1 MSDLKKVFPSNFK
14 LVVNSGKGYA
24 YNFGRTTGF
33 SAKTVQGDKVIAETT
48 EPLDYKKSQYIQNDR
63 GGVNEYSSL
72 GDLVCADLNVA
83 HYDDF
88 TGSDYMDKEGFV
100 LLDKD
105 LNVAYK
111 SGEEDYRRANLIG
124 NKTAM
129 LKLVYNYG
137 PCALAHLHYSAMED
151 EKFKEL
157 LGKILDRRAEKMQDN
172 PEQIKIEVAQ
182 VKEVLKHFENE
193 KTAHQNFFRSL

>member
-1 MSDLKKVFPSNFK
+1 MSKLKDVFPSNFK
-14 LVVNSGKGYA
+14 LVVDSGKGYR
-24 YNFGRTTGF
+24 YNFGRTNGF
-33 SAKTVQGDKVIAETT
+33 SAKTVQGDNVIAETT
-48 EPLDYKKSQYIQNDR
+48 EPLDYKKGQFIQDDG
-63 GGVNEYSSL
+63 GGVQEYEAL
-72 GDLVCADLNVA
+72 GDLVCTDLNVA

-88 TGSDYMDKEGFV
+88 VGSDYFEKEGFV

-111 SGEEDYRRANLIG
+111 SGEEDYKRANLIG

-137 PCALAHLHYSAMED
+137 PCALGYLHYSVMED

-172 PEQIKIEVAQ
+172 PEQIKKEVAQ
-182 VKEVLKHFENE
+182 VKEMLKHFENE
-193 KTAHQNFFRSL
+193 KQSHYNFYRGL

>member
-1 MSDLKKVFPSNFK
+1 MSELKEIFPAKFK
-14 LVVNSGKGYA
+14 LVVNSGEGYR

-48 EPLDYKKSQYIQNDR
+48 EPLDYYKGQFIQEDD
-63 GGVNEYSSL
+63 GGVREYDAL
-72 GDLVCADLNVA
+72 GDLVCADMNVSE
-83 HYDDF
+83 YDDF
-88 TGSDYMDKEGFV
+88 VNSHYFEKKGFV

-111 SGEEDYRRANLIG
+111 SNEEDYRRANKIA

-137 PCALAHLHYSAMED
+137 PCALGHLHYSVMED
-151 EKFKEL
+151 KNFKEL
-157 LGKILDRRAEKMQDN
+157 LGRILDKRAEKMQDN
-172 PEQIKIEVAQ
+172 PEQIKNEVAQ
-182 VKEVLKHFENE
+182 VEAILKHFENE
-193 KTAHQNFFRSL
+193 KETHQNFYRSL